1 MALKSDLLTGEKFT
15 PKRRNQKFASAKNRI
30 AFNNNKAFELR
41 DSKAFVDKPLKEN
54 HRILINLLKPKETKS
69 FSKEFLKGKGYNTSV
84 FSHYESYDNKSCHAV
99 YQFVL
104 IDFTSSNPNLK
115 IHRKS

>member
-15 PKRRNQKFASAKNRI
+15 PRRRNQKFATSKNRI

-54 HRILINLLKPKETKS
+54 HRILSNLLKPKETKS
-69 FSKEFLKGKGYNTSV
+69 FSKEFLKGKGYNTTV
-84 FSHYESYDNKSCHAV
+84 FSHYETYDNKNYPAL
-99 YQFVL
+99 YQFIL
-104 IDFTSSNPNLK
+104 IDFTLNNPNIK